1 MLGTVSSVL
10 KLTNTPS
17 ILTILRQW
25 YEARKLDTPSISRY
39 KDVLRVGSYIL
50 LETRSEEVVL
60 ETQLGLETTSRAE
73 S

>member
-1 MLGTVSSVL
+1 MLGTVTSVL